1 MKYRKL
7 AVIGRGTA
15 GAQAISHF
23 YKKMPNCELEWH
35 FDSNI
40 PPQAVGEGSVLSLL
54 PSMYHNIDF
63 SYLDLKKVNG
73 TVKTG
78 IWKKGWGETGDFYF
92 HDFPPPYV
100 AMHFNAV
107 DLQNFILDKLKDK
120 IKIVEHNTKSED
132 IDADYIM
139 DCSGR
144 PSNFDNFNM
153 SKYISVN
160 SVHVTQCWWDYPRFD
175 YTLTIARP
183 YGWVF
188 GIPLQNRCSIGYLYN
203 NNINTLEEVKEDV
216 KNIFEEFNLT
226 PSDTTNSFSFNSY
239 HREENFEHRVFYNGN
254 ASFFLEPLEATSV
267 GVMDYI
273 NRLAF
278 DVWNKRLYPSAAN
291 KMYTTSIE
299 EIELMIMMHYFAG
312 SPFKTDFWEY
322 ANERGIK
329 CMEEVGKNNERF
341 KLRCSILQKNK
352 NMDTHKLY
360 YYSEV
365 QKIDEF
371 GTWWIGSFQKNLQN
385 LGIID
390 KLNNLLTK
398 EN

>member
-15 GAQAISHF
+15 GAQAIAHF
-23 YKKMPNCELEWH
+23 YKNMPHCELEWH
-35 FDSNI
+35 FDPNV
-40 PPQAVGEGSVLSLL
+40 PTQAVGEGSVLSLL

-92 HDFPPPYV
+92 HDFPPPSV

-120 IKIVEHNTKSED
+120 IKIVEHNTKYED
-132 IDADYIM
+132 IDADHIM

-144 PSNFDNFNM
+144 PNNFDDFNM

-239 HREENFEHRVFYNGN
+239 HREENFAHRVFYNGN

>member
-23 YKKMPNCELEWH
+23 YKNMPNCELEWH
-35 FDSNI
+35 FDPNV
-40 PPQAVGEGSVLSLL
+40 PTQAVGEGSVLSLL

-92 HDFPPPYV
+92 HDFPPPSV

-352 NMDTHKLY
+352 NMDTQKLY

-365 QKIDEF
+365 QKINEF